1 MWIEKIIFVTGNE
14 VVKLN
19 FYTKLHYT
27 NSVFDSLM
35 VIYSWKLITM
45 KLESFIMSIDYNEK
59 EKNVLNALKYD
70 KENFNECRIDVEEV
84 GAWVSFYILL
94 I

>member
-35 VIYSWKLITM
+35 IIYS
-45 KLESFIMSIDYNEK
+45 
-59 EKNVLNALKYD
+59 
-70 KENFNECRIDVEEV
+70 
-84 GAWVSFYILL
+84 
-94 I
+94 